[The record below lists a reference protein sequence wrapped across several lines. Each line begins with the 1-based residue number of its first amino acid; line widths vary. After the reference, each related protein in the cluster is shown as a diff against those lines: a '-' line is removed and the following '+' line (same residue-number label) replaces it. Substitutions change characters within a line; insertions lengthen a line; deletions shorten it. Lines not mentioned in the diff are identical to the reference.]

1 MNALRKTA
9 EQKVSSI
16 ASKQV
21 AKPRR
26 SKDQHAMAMLIQRR
40 GRTSRTRLSGRG
52 GPFSERRKLG
62 WDYSGRSISLRA
74 HRATAVCGRK
84 RSGSAGAATS
94 AASTSSCDGPRDG
107 APPQTPPSRSRH
119 SYQQC
124 GPLLVEGLAGWTSN
138 SRGFSPPAP
147 KTMQRDF
154 RRTV

>member
-74 HRATAVCGRK
+74 HRAIRLTRRQRTPLPVALSPHPRNALRICNAARLPVTTH
-84 RSGSAGAATS
+84 RSS
-94 AASTSSCDGPRDG
+94 
-107 APPQTPPSRSRH
+107 
-119 SYQQC
+119 
-124 GPLLVEGLAGWTSN
+124 
-138 SRGFSPPAP
+138 
-147 KTMQRDF
+147 
-154 RRTV
+154 

>member
-84 RSGSAGAATS
+84 RSG
-94 AASTSSCDGPRDG
+94 
-107 APPQTPPSRSRH
+107 
-119 SYQQC
+119 
-124 GPLLVEGLAGWTSN
+124 
-138 SRGFSPPAP
+138 
-147 KTMQRDF
+147 
-154 RRTV
+154 RTVLVVRRAFFAHFSVSPDKNRGLIL